1 MTGQNQL
8 KIALIDGYLDEPSC
22 LGVPPYVSPHIRYL
36 YGALLDA
43 GLPGQNITYFTADR
57 LREECRF
64 REAEN
69 HRSTR
74 LEKYDLILVLAGTTV
89 PGNYLSGQPLSLAE
103 LRDLSSNVFYPTLVL
118 CGPITMVL
126 GQLPG
131 GKKLRENFDI
141 VSGELSAADI
151 YLRLCRREG
160 KSGSIEADLL
170 ARDLKKGGGSVL
182 TDALAIWA
190 EKGTELL
197 ERHPRYPRLVIEL
210 ETFRGC
216 PRRRGCSFCSEPLK
230 KISYQRQPDQIAAE
244 VEAAAVRGVHN
255 FRLGCQ
261 TDLLSYHGGRL
272 PPEKASNRPYH
283 SRPDGP
289 ESRSSAYLTALREL
303 YRGIRRADPDLNV
316 LHLDNINPGPLARH
330 PRLGKEA
337 VRIISRHNT
346 AGDVAAFGLESAD
359 PAVLAANNIDTDVE
373 LTFKAIKILN
383 QIGGRRQSGIPKI
396 LPGLNFLFGLEG
408 ESEETYRLNYRF
420 LERIKSND
428 LLLRRINIRQV
439 NALGQ
444 YQAQE
449 VDRGRFEEFKKK
461 VNRQINRPMLEGVFP
476 RGTVLE
482 GLWPEKKKG
491 KLTYARQPG
500 SYPILVGIPGDH
512 SQRDRLSAQIID
524 WGYRSITALAHPF
537 HVDKASRAELEA
549 VPGIGQKRAGKI
561 VAEKPRSSK
570 ELRELLGPSFPWAE
584 WKDIFKFS
592 SEDTASETQ
601 N

>member
-1 MTGQNQL
+1 MSGQNQL
-8 KIALIDGYLDEPSC
+8 NIALIDGYLDEPSC
-22 LGVPPYVSPHIRYL
+22 LGVPPYISPHIRYL

-43 GLPGQNITYFTADR
+43 GIYGQNITYYTADS
-57 LREECRF
+57 LRDNCRF
-64 REAEN
+64 RGKEN
-69 HRSTR
+69 YSSTG
-74 LEKYDLILVLAGTTV
+74 LEDFDLVLVLAGTTV

-103 LRDLSSNVFYPTLVL
+103 IQDLSSNVFYPTLVL

-126 GQLPG
+126 DQLPG
-131 GKKLRENFDI
+131 GEKLRENFDI

-160 KSGSIEADLL
+160 KSGSVEADLL
-170 ARDLKKGGGSVL
+170 ARSLKDGGGATL
-182 TDALAIWA
+182 TGALSIWA
-190 EKGTELL
+190 EKGVGLVDH
-197 ERHPRYPRLVIEL
+197 HPHYPRLVIEL

-216 PRRRGCSFCSEPLK
+216 PRQRGCRFCSEPLK
-230 KISYQRQPDQIAAE
+230 EISYQRSPGDIAAE
-244 VEAAAVRGVHN
+244 VEAAAVRGIHN

-272 PPEKASNRPYH
+272 PPEKSSDHPHH
-283 SRPDGP
+283 SGPNGP
-289 ESRSSAYLTALREL
+289 ENKSSAYLTALREL

-330 PRLGKEA
+330 PRLGREA

-373 LTFKAIKILN
+373 LTFRAVEIMN
-383 QIGGRRQSGIPKI
+383 EIGGRRPAGIPKI
-396 LPGLNFLFGLEG
+396 LPGINFLFGLQG

-420 LERIKSND
+420 LKRIKSND

-439 NALGQ
+439 NPLGQ

-461 VNRQINRPMLEGVFP
+461 VNREINRPMLEGVFP

-482 GLWPEKKKG
+482 GLWPEKKEG
-491 KLTYARQPG
+491 RLTYARQPG

-512 SQRDRLSAQIID
+512 REHEQLAAQIID
-524 WGYRSITALAHPF
+524 WGYRSITALPHPF
-537 HVDKASRAELEA
+537 YVDKAGLDELEA
-549 VPGIGQKRAGKI
+549 IPGIGSKRAGRI
-561 VAEKPRSSK
+561 MTENPRSSK
-570 ELRELLGPSFPWAE
+570 ELRKLLGPSFPWTE

-592 SEDTASETQ
+592 SEDTAGETQ